1 MKKAQKKC
9 ENDRLLWS
17 QLKRGNNEALGIIF
31 LEQYDDL
38 YAYGIKL
45 VKNENFVRDT
55 IQDLFVKLWTS
66 NSKLRDVVHIKP
78 YLIKAFRNLIIDQT
92 RTNQRISEIL
102 FSELNDNVSFE
113 IADFKTDSDIEQEQI
128 SKLLLFLN
136 NLPPRIKEALY
147 LRYFIGLDFNDL
159 SDVMNVNVQ
168 SVRNMISQ
176 GIRLLKKQFFILII
190 VPKFGIIF

>member
-1 MKKAQKKC
+1 MKKAQKKS

-45 VKNENFVRDT
+45 VRNEDFVRDT

-113 IADFKTDSDIEQEQI
+113 VADFKTDSDIEQEQI

-190 VPKFGIIF
+190 VSKFGIIF